1 MMTEIGSDSVKN
13 KKEKEGL
20 REGGFFVV
28 LFYGNKKRN
37 VKRQCCKLCWLL
49 HSKSSSVKFGFAAVA
64 GEGK

>member
-1 MMTEIGSDSVKN
+1 MMAEIGSDSVIN

-37 VKRQCCKLCWLL
+37 VKRQRCKLC
-49 HSKSSSVKFGFAAVA
+49 
-64 GEGK
+64 